1 MSIDLQ
7 TLKCG
12 ECGSSTLRRTGLN
25 EYTCSH
31 CGSMSLVED
40 DVSDRLERVLQQVKH
55 HAGQQIAAEQAL
67 RQKQMLRTIGFVVI
81 GFVGVALAVQ
91 VAMLLF
97 GSGKRSEAP
106 SVARAIVDRT
116 IATDGLKLS
125 EPRQVL
131 VGERPKLL
139 VLARNE
145 TGRPL
150 ERPSLKLVFHDGD
163 TRLSERSESLP
174 IDVLMPGESAP
185 VLVDLPSGKN
195 VTRQDVTVEKL
206 SEPRSAAEGP
216 RLAFSRLRLVQ
227 QGERVRLAGRLVH
240 AGAAGAPAFG
250 SIEALV
256 TLYDDAGQVIG
267 VGRGHAPGSTLE
279 PGGRAAIDVDLS
291 RFGRGT
297 AIAAWDYRIGYRTVT
312 PSGSRTTVLSADR
325 VIRTTGAPEVFHP
338 DLRLSTEDLLAED
351 SERFDPRQLELLPL
365 VAGRST
371 IQRPL
376 FMTELVNR
384 STDAVAITPGA
395 VIARFGGSTADG
407 TTRLDELAYLYPG
420 ERFPILFEPRAVD
433 RITQT
438 RVEWK
443 PMRRAALPGPRKPLE
458 VQVTGTKA
466 GTGSV
471 LLNFSQRF
479 SYKSVEV
486 TGTVKNPG
494 TAIAAKV
501 RLWVSLR
508 DRNDQLTG
516 FKVVENLPAI
526 APGESVPFQV
536 HVTQHGRDFASV
548 ATLYQTE

>member
-12 ECGSSTLRRTGLN
+12 ECGSSALRRTGLN
-25 EYTCSH
+25 EYTCAH

-67 RQKQMLRTIGFVVI
+67 RQKQMVRTIGFVVI
-81 GFVGVALAVQ
+81 GFLGVAVAVQ

-97 GSGKRSEAP
+97 GSGKRSDTP
-106 SVARAIVDRT
+106 SVARSIVERT

-150 ERPSLKLVFHDGD
+150 ERPGLKVVFHDGD
-163 TRLSERSESLP
+163 TRLNERNESLP

-185 VLVDLPSGKN
+185 VLVDLPSGQN

-216 RLAFSRLRLVQ
+216 RLAFSRVRLVQ
-227 QGERVRLAGRLVH
+227 QGERVRLVGRLVH
-240 AGAAGAPAFG
+240 AGAPGAPAFG

-267 VGRGHAPGSTLE
+267 VGRGHAPGSELA
-279 PGGRAAIDVDLS
+279 PGARTAIDVDLS
-291 RFGRGT
+291 RFGRAA

-312 PSGSRTTVLSADR
+312 PSGARTTVLSADR
-325 VIRTTGAPEVFHP
+325 VIRTAGAPEAFHP
-338 DLRLSTEDLLAED
+338 DLRLGTEDLLADD

-384 STDAVAITPGA
+384 STDAIAIAPGA
-395 VIARFGGSTADG
+395 VISRFGGSTADG
-407 TTRLDELAYLYPG
+407 TTRLDALASLYPG
-420 ERFPILFEPRAVD
+420 ERFPVLLEPKAVD

-458 VQVTGTKA
+458 VQVTGTQA

-479 SYKSVEV
+479 TYKSVEV

-516 FKVVENLPAI
+516 FKLIENLPAI

>member
-12 ECGSSTLRRTGLN
+12 ECGSSALRRTGLN
-25 EYTCSH
+25 EYTCAH

-67 RQKQMLRTIGFVVI
+67 RQKQMVRTIGFVVI
-81 GFVGVALAVQ
+81 GFLGVAVAVQ

-106 SVARAIVDRT
+106 SVARAIVERT

-150 ERPSLKLVFHDGD
+150 ERPGLKVVFHDGD
-163 TRLSERSESLP
+163 TRLNERSESLP

-185 VLVDLPSGKN
+185 VLVDLPSGQN

-206 SEPRSAAEGP
+206 SEPRSAADGP
-216 RLAFSRLRLVQ
+216 RLAFSRVRLVQ
-227 QGERVRLAGRLVH
+227 QGERVRLVGRLVH
-240 AGAAGAPAFG
+240 AGAPGAPAFG

-267 VGRGHAPGSTLE
+267 VGRGHAPGSELA
-279 PGGRAAIDVDLS
+279 PGARTAIDVDLS
-291 RFGRGT
+291 RFGRGA

-312 PSGSRTTVLSADR
+312 PSGARTTVLSADR
-325 VIRTTGAPEVFHP
+325 VIRTAGAPEAFHP
-338 DLRLSTEDLLAED
+338 DLRLGTEDLLADD

-384 STDAVAITPGA
+384 STDAIAISPGA
-395 VIARFGGSTADG
+395 VISRFGGSTADG
-407 TTRLDELAYLYPG
+407 TTRLDALASLYPG
-420 ERFPILFEPRAVD
+420 ERFPILLEPKAVD

-443 PMRRAALPGPRKPLE
+443 PMRRAELPGPRKPLE
-458 VQVTGTKA
+458 VQVTGTQA

-479 SYKSVEV
+479 TYKSVEV

-516 FKVVENLPAI
+516 FKLIENLPAI

>member
-12 ECGSSTLRRTGLN
+12 ECGSSALRRTGLN
-25 EYTCSH
+25 EYTCAH

-67 RQKQMLRTIGFVVI
+67 RQKQMLRTVGFVVI
-81 GFVGVALAVQ
+81 GFLGVAVAVQ

-97 GSGKRSEAP
+97 GSGKRSDTP
-106 SVARAIVDRT
+106 SVARAIVERT

-150 ERPSLKLVFHDGD
+150 ERPGLKVVFHDGD
-163 TRLSERSESLP
+163 TRLNERSESLP

-185 VLVDLPSGKN
+185 VLVDLPSGQN

-216 RLAFSRLRLVQ
+216 RLAFSRVRLVQ
-227 QGERVRLAGRLVH
+227 QGERVRLVGRLVH
-240 AGAAGAPAFG
+240 AGAPAFG

-267 VGRGHAPGSTLE
+267 VGRGHAPGSELA
-279 PGGRAAIDVDLS
+279 PGARTAIDVDLS
-291 RFGRGT
+291 RFGRGA
-297 AIAAWDYRIGYRTVT
+297 AITAWDYRIGYRTVT
-312 PSGSRTTVLSADR
+312 PSGARTTVLSADR
-325 VIRTTGAPEVFHP
+325 VIRTTGAPEAFHP
-338 DLRLSTEDLLAED
+338 DLRLGTEDLLADD

-384 STDAVAITPGA
+384 STDAIAIAPGA
-395 VIARFGGSTADG
+395 VISRFGGSTADG
-407 TTRLDELAYLYPG
+407 TTRLDALASLYPG
-420 ERFPILFEPRAVD
+420 ERFPVLLEPKAVD

-458 VQVTGTKA
+458 VQVTGTQA

-479 SYKSVEV
+479 TYKSVEV

-516 FKVVENLPAI
+516 FKLIENLPAI